1 MATRSEKEELFKTIW
16 SIADDLR
23 GAVDGWNFKAYVLG
37 AIFYRYI
44 SENITSYINKQQH
57 DDGDEGFDYVT
68 MSDEDAEYGREQ
80 LVDEKGFFIKPSQLF
95 CNVVAKADED
105 KDLNQHL
112 SNIFREIEASSIGSA
127 SEDKVRGLFADFIVD
142 SSQLGG
148 SVGERNERL
157 AKVLKKVGEMPLS
170 DNITDNKN
178 DIFGDAYEYLMKMY
192 AANAGKS
199 GGEFFTPQEV
209 SEVLARIA
217 AHDNPNIRD
226 VYDPACGSGSLLLK
240 FSKIHGVD
248 NPNLKYYG
256 QEINPTTFNLC
267 RINMFLHNINYNNF
281 DIQLGDTLL
290 NPLHL
295 GKKFDAIVSN
305 PPYSLKWVGKD
316 NALLINDDRYSPA
329 GILAPKNAADLAFTM
344 HMLYHLK
351 ESGTCAIVEFPGVL
365 YRSGAEKK
373 IREYLLHNDHIYID
387 SIIQLPQNLFFG
399 VSIATCII
407 VLRKERC
414 NRKNVL
420 FIDATK
426 LKGKDGNK
434 NYLRGFHKNDNAND
448 MDTIVNAYINREN
461 IKYFSKKVPIK
472 EIVDNDYNLSVS
484 SYIEQEDTR
493 EVIDINTVNMEIVDV
508 LKRIRELQNFIDDL
522 TAKNAI

>member
-44 SENITSYINKQQH
+44 SENITSYINKLQH
-57 DDGDEGFDYVT
+57 EDGDLDFDYSK
-68 MSDEDAEYGREQ
+68 MSDEDAEEGREQ
-80 LVDEKGFFIKPSQLF
+80 LVEEKGFFIKPSQLF

-170 DNITDNKN
+170 DNITDNRN

-217 AHDNPNIRD
+217 AYDNPNIRD

-508 LKRIRELQNFIDDL
+508 VKRIRELQNFIDDL

>member
-44 SENITSYINKQQH
+44 SENITSYINKLQH

-112 SNIFREIEASSIGSA
+112 SNIFRDIEASSIGSA

>member
-44 SENITSYINKQQH
+44 SENITSYINKLQH
-57 DDGDEGFDYVT
+57 EDGDLDFDYSK
-68 MSDEDAEYGREQ
+68 MSDEDAEEGREQ
-80 LVDEKGFFIKPSQLF
+80 LVEEKGFFIKPSQLF

-170 DNITDNKN
+170 DNITDNRN

-217 AHDNPNIRD
+217 AYDNPNIRD

>member
-1 MATRSEKEELFKTIW
+1 MATRSERDELFKTIW

-44 SENITSYINKQQH
+44 SENITSYINKLQH

-157 AKVLKKVGEMPLS
+157 SKVLKKVGEMPLS
-170 DNITDNKN
+170 DNITDNRN

-209 SEVLARIA
+209 NEVLARIA
-217 AHDNPNIRD
+217 AYDNPNIRD

-267 RINMFLHNINYNNF
+267 RINMFLHNINY
-281 DIQLGDTLL
+281 
-290 NPLHL
+290 
-295 GKKFDAIVSN
+295 
-305 PPYSLKWVGKD
+305 
-316 NALLINDDRYSPA
+316 
-329 GILAPKNAADLAFTM
+329 
-344 HMLYHLK
+344 
-351 ESGTCAIVEFPGVL
+351 
-365 YRSGAEKK
+365 
-373 IREYLLHNDHIYID
+373 
-387 SIIQLPQNLFFG
+387 
-399 VSIATCII
+399 
-407 VLRKERC
+407 
-414 NRKNVL
+414 
-420 FIDATK
+420 
-426 LKGKDGNK
+426 
-434 NYLRGFHKNDNAND
+434 
-448 MDTIVNAYINREN
+448 
-461 IKYFSKKVPIK
+461 
-472 EIVDNDYNLSVS
+472 
-484 SYIEQEDTR
+484 
-493 EVIDINTVNMEIVDV
+493 
-508 LKRIRELQNFIDDL
+508 
-522 TAKNAI
+522 

>member
-37 AIFYRYI
+37 TIFYRYI

-68 MSDEDAEYGREQ
+68 MLDEDAEYGREQ

-127 SEDKVRGLFADFIVD
+127 SEEKVRGLFADFIVD

-170 DNITDNKN
+170 DNITDNRN

-217 AHDNPNIRD
+217 AYDNPNIRD

-387 SIIQLPQNLFFG
+387 AIIQLPQNLFFG

-508 LKRIRELQNFIDDL
+508 VKRIRELQNFIDDL

>member
-44 SENITSYINKQQH
+44 SENITSYINKLQH

-217 AHDNPNIRD
+217 AHDNPNLRD

>member
-44 SENITSYINKQQH
+44 SENITSYINKLQH
-57 DDGDEGFDYVT
+57 DDGDEGFDYAT

-112 SNIFREIEASSIGSA
+112 SNIFRDIEASSIGSA
-127 SEDKVRGLFADFIVD
+127 SEEKVRGLFADFIVD

-170 DNITDNKN
+170 DNITDNRN

-217 AHDNPNIRD
+217 AYDNPNIRD

-387 SIIQLPQNLFFG
+387 AIIQLPQNLFFG

-508 LKRIRELQNFIDDL
+508 VKRIRELQNFIDDL

>member
-16 SIADDLR
+16 AIADDLR

-44 SENITSYINKQQH
+44 SENITSYINKLQH
-57 DDGDEGFDYVT
+57 DDGDEEFDYVT

-170 DNITDNKN
+170 DNITDNRN

-217 AHDNPNIRD
+217 AYDNPNIRD

-267 RINMFLHNINYNNF
+267 RINMFLHNVNYNNF

-290 NPLHL
+290 NPLHQGL
-295 GKKFDAIVSN
+295 KFDAIVSN

-329 GILAPKNAADLAFTM
+329 GVLAPKSAADLAFTM

-351 ESGTCAIVEFPGVL
+351 ESGICAIVEFPGVL
-365 YRSGAEKK
+365 YRGGAEKQ
-373 IREYLLHNDHIYID
+373 IREYLIQNNHVDTV
-387 SIIQLPQNLFFG
+387 IQLPANLFFG
-399 VSIATCII
+399 VGIATCII
-407 VLRKERC
+407 VLKREK
-414 NRKNVL
+414 KKDGNVL
-420 FIDATK
+420 FINASNEYVK
-426 LKGKDGNK
+426 NGNK
-434 NYLRGFHKNDNAND
+434 NLLQQQN
-448 MDTIVNAYINREN
+448 MDKIVDAYINRKDEQ
-461 IKYFSKKVPIK
+461 YFCKLVSNEDILA
-472 EIVDNDYNLSVS
+472 NDCNLSVS
-484 SYIEQEDTR
+484 SYVETEDTR
-493 EVIDINTVNMEIVDV
+493 EKIDIKAVNKDIVKVVNDVNKLREKVNGFIEEMEG
-508 LKRIRELQNFIDDL
+508 
-522 TAKNAI
+522 

>member
-44 SENITSYINKQQH
+44 SENITSYINKLQH

>member
-68 MSDEDAEYGREQ
+68 MLDEDAEYGREQ

-170 DNITDNKN
+170 DNITDNRN

-217 AHDNPNIRD
+217 AYDNPNIRD

-267 RINMFLHNINYNNF
+267 RINMFLHNVNYNNF
-281 DIQLGDTLL
+281 NIALGDTLL

-373 IREYLLHNDHIYID
+373 IREYLLHNGHIYID

-508 LKRIRELQNFIDDL
+508 VKRIRELQNFIDDL

>member
-44 SENITSYINKQQH
+44 SENITSYINKLQH
-57 DDGDEGFDYVT
+57 EDGDLDFDYSK
-68 MSDEDAEYGREQ
+68 MSDEDAEEGREQ
-80 LVDEKGFFIKPSQLF
+80 LVEEKGFFIKPSQLF

-105 KDLNQHL
+105 KDLNQDL
-112 SNIFREIEASSIGSA
+112 FNTFREIEASSIGSA
-127 SEDKVRGLFADFIVD
+127 SEEKVRGLFADFVVD

-148 SVGERNERL
+148 SVADRNERL
-157 AKVLKKVGEMPLS
+157 AKVLTKVAGMPLS
-170 DNITDNKN
+170 NDIKDNKN
-178 DIFGDAYEYLMKMY
+178 DIFGDAYEFLMKMY

-209 SEVLARIA
+209 SELLARIA
-217 AHDNPNIRD
+217 AHDNPNICK

-240 FSKIHGVD
+240 FSKIIGA
-248 NPNLKYYG
+248 NNSRLRYYG

-290 NPLHL
+290 DPKHL
-295 GKKFDAIVSN
+295 GETFDAIVSN
-305 PPYSLKWVGKD
+305 PPYSLKWAGKD
-316 NALLINDDRYSPA
+316 NALLINDERYSPA
-329 GILAPKNAADLAFTM
+329 GILAPKNNADLAFAM

-373 IREYLLHNDHIYID
+373 IREYLIKEGVVNTV
-387 SIIQLPQNLFFG
+387 IQLPPNLFFG

-407 VLRKERC
+407 VLRK
-414 NRKNVL
+414 NIHSDGHVL
-420 FIDATK
+420 FIDASDRFEK
-426 LKGKDGNK
+426 NGNK
-434 NYLRGFHKNDNAND
+434 NRLRKEDQD
-448 MDTIVNAYINREN
+448 DIINAYINR
-461 IKYFSKKVPIK
+461 
-472 EIVDNDYNLSVS
+472 NDKNHFCKLVSYDKILSNECNLSVS
-484 SYIEQEDTR
+484 SYVEAEDTR
-493 EVIDINTVNMEIVDV
+493 EKIDIKAVNKDIVKVVNDVNKLREKVNGFIEEMEG
-508 LKRIRELQNFIDDL
+508 
-522 TAKNAI
+522 

>member
-16 SIADDLR
+16 AIADDLR

-37 AIFYRYI
+37 SIFYRYI
-44 SENITSYINKQQH
+44 SENLTSYINKLQH
-57 DDGDEGFDYVT
+57 DDGDLGFDYSK
-68 MSDEDAEYGREQ
+68 MSDEDAEAGREQ
-80 LVDEKGFFIKPSQLF
+80 IVEEKGFFIKPSQLF

-112 SNIFREIEASSIGSA
+112 FNIFREIEASSIGSA
-127 SEDKVRGLFADFIVD
+127 SEEKVRGLFADFVVD

-148 SVGERNERL
+148 SVNDRNERL
-157 AKVLKKVGEMPLS
+157 AKVLTKVASMPLS
-170 DNITDNKN
+170 SDIKDNKN

-217 AHDNPNIRD
+217 AHDNPNICK

-240 FSKIHGVD
+240 FSKIIGA
-248 NPNLKYYG
+248 NNTRLRYYG
-256 QEINPTTFNLC
+256 QEINPTTYNLC

-290 NPLHL
+290 DPKHL
-295 GKKFDAIVSN
+295 GETFDAIVSN

-316 NALLINDDRYSPA
+316 NVLLINDDRFSPA

-344 HMLYHLK
+344 HMLYHLNNY
-351 ESGTCAIVEFPGVL
+351 GTCAIVEFPGVL
-365 YRSGAEKK
+365 YRRGAEKK
-373 IREYLLHNDHIYID
+373 IREYLLHTDHIYVD
-387 SIIQLPQNLFFG
+387 TIIQLPQNLFYG

-434 NYLRGFHKNDNAND
+434 NYLRGFHKNDKEND
-448 MDTIVNAYINREN
+448 MDAIVNAYINRED
-461 IKYFSKKVPIK
+461 IKYFSRKVPIK
-472 EIVDNDYNLSVS
+472 DIVDNDYNLSVS

-493 EVIDINTVNMEIVDV
+493 EDIDIDSVNMDIIKVI
-508 LKRIRELQNFIDDL
+508 KKIRELQNYIDGL

>member
-1 MATRSEKEELFKTIW
+1 
-16 SIADDLR
+16 
-23 GAVDGWNFKAYVLG
+23 
-37 AIFYRYI
+37 
-44 SENITSYINKQQH
+44 
-57 DDGDEGFDYVT
+57 
-68 MSDEDAEYGREQ
+68 
-80 LVDEKGFFIKPSQLF
+80 
-95 CNVVAKADED
+95 
-105 KDLNQHL
+105 
-112 SNIFREIEASSIGSA
+112 
-127 SEDKVRGLFADFIVD
+127 
-142 SSQLGG
+142 
-148 SVGERNERL
+148 
-157 AKVLKKVGEMPLS
+157 
-170 DNITDNKN
+170 
-178 DIFGDAYEYLMKMY
+178 
-192 AANAGKS
+192 
-199 GGEFFTPQEV
+199 
-209 SEVLARIA
+209 
-217 AHDNPNIRD
+217 
-226 VYDPACGSGSLLLK
+226 
-240 FSKIHGVD
+240 
-248 NPNLKYYG
+248 
-256 QEINPTTFNLC
+256 
-267 RINMFLHNINYNNF
+267 MFLHNINYNNF

>member
-1 MATRSEKEELFKTIW
+1 MAKRSEKEELFKTIW

-44 SENITSYINKQQH
+44 SENITSYINKLQH

-170 DNITDNKN
+170 DNITDNRN

-217 AHDNPNIRD
+217 AYDNPNIRD

-267 RINMFLHNINYNNF
+267 RINMFLHNVNYNNF

-290 NPLHL
+290 NPLHQGL
-295 GKKFDAIVSN
+295 KFDAIVSN

-329 GILAPKNAADLAFTM
+329 GVLAPKSAADLAFTM

-351 ESGTCAIVEFPGVL
+351 ESGICAIVEFPGVL
-365 YRSGAEKK
+365 YRGGAEKQ
-373 IREYLLHNDHIYID
+373 IREYLIQNNHVDTV
-387 SIIQLPQNLFFG
+387 IQLPANLFFG
-399 VSIATCII
+399 VGIATCII
-407 VLRKERC
+407 VLSKG
-414 NRKNVL
+414 KKPDGNVL
-420 FIDATK
+420 FIDASNEYVK
-426 LKGKDGNK
+426 NGNK
-434 NYLRGFHKNDNAND
+434 NLLEQKDI
-448 MDTIVNAYINREN
+448 DTIVDAYINRKDEQ
-461 IKYFSKKVPIK
+461 YFCKLVSNEDILA
-472 EIVDNDYNLSVS
+472 NDCNLSVS
-484 SYIEQEDTR
+484 SYVEAEDTR
-493 EVIDINTVNMEIVDV
+493 EKIDIKAVNKDIVKVVNDVNKLREKVNGFIEEMEG
-508 LKRIRELQNFIDDL
+508 
-522 TAKNAI
+522 